1 MRPTLR
7 PKRCREQQK
16 SNVYLETIAAGI
28 NYIRS
33 GNGTLMP
40 A

>member
-1 MRPTLR
+1 MHAAEAV
-7 PKRCREQQK
+7 REQKK
-16 SNVYLETIAAGI
+16 SNGYLETIAAGI

-33 GNGTLMP
+33 GNCNLMP